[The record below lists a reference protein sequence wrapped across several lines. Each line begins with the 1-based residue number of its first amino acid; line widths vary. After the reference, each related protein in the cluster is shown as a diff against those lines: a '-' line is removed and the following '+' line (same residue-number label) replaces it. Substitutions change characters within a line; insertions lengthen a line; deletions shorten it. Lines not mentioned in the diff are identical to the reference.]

1 MRLGVAA
8 GADAITFGGLTGLG
22 DLIVTCTSLHSRNA
36 RAGKLIGEGIEPAE
50 AVRQV
55 GTVEGYWC
63 CHTAYELAKKL
74 GVDYAWLAWIP
85 YAQYY
90 TLGKVVE
97 KCDERR
103 GSKQYPWG
111 KIVLVA
117 FAGAAVLGG
126 ILGGVSS
133 LGSMIPLIGSIIG
146 MLCYALIMLVA
157 TATMVLD
164 CICRWKIY
172 REYFPEPAN
181 IILLVVGVVCNAQTI
196 ITLVA
201 SFRKPVPAADGVI
214 DDVTYCTQD

>member
-1 MRLGVAA
+1 MGMN
-8 GADAITFGGLTGLG
+8 FGGLLEELFGNPDIIGGYDPAIPGIGVL
-22 DLIVTCTSLHSRNA
+22 LIVLCILSVAAIFAIVAAIVSYVINSL
-36 RAGKLIGEGIEPAE
+36 GIY
-50 AVRQV
+50 R
-55 GTVEGYWC
+55 
-63 CHTAYELAKKL
+63 LAKKL
-74 GVDYAWLAWIP
+74 GVEYAWLAWIP

-111 KIVLVA
+111 KIVLFS

-146 MLCYALIMLVA
+146 MLCYALIMLVS
-157 TATMVLD
+157 TAIMVLD

-181 IILLVVGVVCNAQTI
+181 IILLVVGAVCNAQTI

-214 DDVTYCTQD
+214 DDVEYTYHESV